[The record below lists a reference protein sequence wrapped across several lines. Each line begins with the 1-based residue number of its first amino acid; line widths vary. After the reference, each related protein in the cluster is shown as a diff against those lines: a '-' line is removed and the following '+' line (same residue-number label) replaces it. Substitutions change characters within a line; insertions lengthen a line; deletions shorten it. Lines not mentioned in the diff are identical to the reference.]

1 LSPELP
7 RNIKLGQIR
16 RTVGLLPP
24 EDRRRLEE
32 DERAAVDALSLHVW
46 FRARQTGHSAF
57 EGEDCV
63 FLTVGWMQNLLRAV
77 EARKA
82 GEKTAAAA
90 ISFLEEKGLVV
101 DTSRTK
107 KPRRRAERIARAEQ
121 FQKQG
126 SIADEGGKEAQ
137 PSPHHSYWWRL
148 FRVPALTK
156 VREGFKPLGAYGRF
170 EDVPQHLASLS
181 SFLRRQGL
189 IPSRRAPSSFSPRS
203 VQWVFSHSGPP

>member
-16 RTVGLLPP
+16 RTVGLLS
-24 EDRRRLEE
+24 RQAWHRLGE

-57 EGEDCV
+57 EGDDCV
-63 FLTVGWMQNLLRAV
+63 FLTASWMQNLLRAV
-77 EARKA
+77 DARKA
-82 GEKTAAAA
+82 GEKAAAAA
-90 ISFLEEKGLVV
+90 ISFLEEKGLLV
-101 DTSRTK
+101 DTGRTK
-107 KPRRRAERIARAEQ
+107 KPRRRAERIARAER
-121 FQKQG
+121 FQKRG
-126 SIADEGGKEAQ
+126 AIAREGGKEAQ

-181 SFLRRQGL
+181 AFLRRQGL
-189 IPSRRAPSSFSPRS
+189 IPHRRAPSRFSPGS
-203 VQWVFSHSGPP
+203 VQWVFAHSGPP